1 MCRKSLLFLASVLL
15 FITSLNAQT
24 VFGKYAGE
32 FMAIGI
38 GGRPLG
44 MGGAFTGVAD
54 DVTSGYYNPSGL
66 ANINYPQLALMHSE
80 QFGNLVN
87 YDYGAVAIPFQEDMT
102 FGLSIMRL
110 AVDGIPDTRNA
121 LYDGRDPNKTPI
133 YDPYFIYNDY
143 ARLNYDAITEFTNQD
158 WAFYLTF
165 AKKQWEDFYWGANIK
180 IIRRDIAEFGATGI
194 GFDVGAFWMPVENLS
209 VGGNLQDATTTLVA
223 WSTGT
228 NELISPTLK
237 LGSAYRITEI
247 FGGYIMPAVDFDVR
261 FENRRFAAQF
271 NLGPVS
277 FDAHA
282 GLEWNIKNIVFVRG
296 GYSDVKQFTVG
307 AGIKLPKL
315 NIDYSFAR
323 FSQSELDRLPDSHRI
338 SLILTLEE
346 PRFLRTGM

>member
-1 MCRKSLLFLASVLL
+1 MLKKIVLLSAAFLLSIASV
-15 FITSLNAQT
+15 NAQT
-24 VFGKYAGE
+24 VFAKYAGE
-32 FMAIGI
+32 FMAIGV

-44 MGGAFTGVAD
+44 MGGAFTGIAN
-54 DVTSGYYNPSGL
+54 DVTSGYYNPAGL
-66 ANINYPQLALMHSE
+66 ANVNYPQLALMHSE

-102 FGLSIMRL
+102 FGLSVMRL
-110 AVDGIPDTRNA
+110 AVDGIPDTRGA
-121 LYDGRDPNKTPI
+121 LEDGRNPGIPVNDPN
-133 YDPYFIYNDY
+133 FIYNDF
-143 ARLNYDAITEFTNQD
+143 ARLNYDKITEFTNQD

-165 AKKQWEDFYWGANIK
+165 AKRQWKDFYWGANIK
-180 IIRRDIAEFGATGI
+180 VIRRDIAEFGATGI
-194 GFDVGAFWMPVENLS
+194 GFDIGAFWIPIENLS
-209 VGGNLQDATTTLVA
+209 VGANLQDATTTLVA
-223 WSTGT
+223 WNTGR

-237 LGSAYRITEI
+237 LGSAYKLTGIL
-247 FGGYIMPAVDFDVR
+247 GGYIMPAVDFDVR
-261 FENRRFAAQF
+261 FENRQFASQF

-277 FDAHA
+277 FDMHA
-282 GLEWNIKNIVFVRG
+282 GLEWNIQDLVYIRG

-346 PRFLRTGM
+346 PRFLRDGI